1 MFQGVTTVFKSA
13 SAFGAIAVLI
23 GLAAPAAAA
32 QGYDG
37 AAKALLGSAKFKAAK
52 AKLDADYDRIVADI
66 ITLTEIE
73 APPFKEANR
82 GAAYKRMLA
91 AEGLS
96 DVTTDEEGNVYGL
109 RKGTGGGPLIVV
121 TAHLDTVFPAGT
133 NVKVRREGNV
143 LHAPGIGD
151 DTSSLPVLLAF
162 IRAMNAAK
170 FSTRADIIFMGNV
183 GEEGP
188 GDLRGSRY
196 LFNKGPLKDRVKYF
210 ISFEPGRAGRIT
222 NAGVGSKRYKVTF
235 TGPGGHSYGA
245 FGLVNPAYAMADAMV
260 QFGQMR
266 VPQTPKTTF
275 NVGVVEGGTSVNSIP
290 FAVAMTVDMR
300 SEGKAELDAE
310 EQAFLAILPKAVA
323 AENAAR
329 STTAGKI
336 AVEAKP
342 VGDRPVGSTAL
353 DVDII
358 QIATAVSK
366 AAGIVPR
373 YGAGSTDSNIPMSK
387 GIPAVTLGSGFE
399 TQRAHSLDESLT
411 LDRPKD
417 IESMGVGLA
426 TVLLLAG
433 AK

>member
-1 MFQGVTTVFKSA
+1 MLQGVTTVFKSA
-13 SAFGAIAVLI
+13 CAFGAIAALL
-23 GLAAPAAAA
+23 GLASPATA

-170 FSTRADIIFMGNV
+170 FSTKADIIFMGNV

-275 NVGVVEGGTSVNSIP
+275 NVGLVEGGTSVNSIP

-310 EQAFLAILPKAVA
+310 EQTFLAILPKAVA

-329 STTAGKI
+329 STTAGKV

-358 QIATAVSK
+358 QIATAVTK
-366 AAGIVPR
+366 AAGIAPR

-387 GIPAVTLGSGFE
+387 GIAAVTLGSGFD
-399 TQRAHSLDESLT
+399 TQRAHSLDESMT

-417 IESMGVGLA
+417 LESMGVGLA